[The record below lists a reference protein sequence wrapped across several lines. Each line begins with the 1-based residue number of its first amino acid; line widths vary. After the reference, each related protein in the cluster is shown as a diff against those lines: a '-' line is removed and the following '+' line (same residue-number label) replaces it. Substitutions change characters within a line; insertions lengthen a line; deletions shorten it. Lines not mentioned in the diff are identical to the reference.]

1 LEPENIP
8 MRRLLR
14 LWRLAR
20 GDLRLVWFAVRHQSR
35 PVWLWP
41 ALGLLAL
48 YALDPFN
55 FAIPALGVLD
65 DLVILP
71 LALHLLVKLLPLEIQ
86 AGFAR
91 RSFHR

>member
-1 LEPENIP
+1 

-20 GDLRLVWFAVRHQSR
+20 LDLHVLWFALWHRNR
-35 PVWLWP
+35 PAWLWP
-41 ALGLLAL
+41 AAGLLAL

-55 FAIPALGVLD
+55 FVLPGMGVVD

-71 LALHLLVKLLPLEIQ
+71 FALHLLVKLLPPEIH
-86 AGFAR
+86 ASFAR
-91 RSFHR
+91 RHAFAR

>member
-1 LEPENIP
+1 

-20 GDLRLVWFAVRHQSR
+20 RDLHVLWFALRHRNR
-35 PVWLWP
+35 PAWLWP
-41 ALGLLAL
+41 AAGLLAL

-55 FAIPALGVLD
+55 VVLPGMGLVD

-71 LALHLLVKLLPLEIQ
+71 FALHLLVKLLPPEIH
-86 AGFAR
+86 ASFAR
-91 RSFHR
+91 RQAFAR